1 MALTVEPTGLLGAA
15 QAAHVPIV
23 DSRATTVAATNKRRE
38 EIICMSLEEINHT
51 EIDINTS
58 PGDGLRYEGSISQL
72 SEVLDCSA
80 LTKYSFHA
88 PEDEKPESSY
98 CRVALIGIEPRGHL
112 RLPLFPQL
120 LFALFLLWFDIS

>member
-80 LTKYSFHA
+80 LTKYSL
-88 PEDEKPESSY
+88 
-98 CRVALIGIEPRGHL
+98 LIGIEPRGHL